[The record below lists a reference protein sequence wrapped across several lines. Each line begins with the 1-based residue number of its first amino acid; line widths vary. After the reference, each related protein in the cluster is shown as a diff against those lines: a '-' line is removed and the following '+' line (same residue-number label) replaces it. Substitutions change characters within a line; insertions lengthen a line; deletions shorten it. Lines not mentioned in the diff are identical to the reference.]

1 MRSLRAR
8 LLASFALVIA
18 LCLVGGGFVSIW
30 LLRDQQAASAQERIG
45 RLLEPISNRL
55 RQGQVLGWT
64 PERIADDLATFAR
77 YFDVR
82 ILLVDSDHRVS
93 LDTDI
98 RHPMVGEIVEE
109 VEELPVDSG
118 PAYHSTRAR
127 MGGEDL
133 YFFRS
138 TVRRPPPGAPARAIS
153 AGEQTLIVAVPAA
166 DVTAAWARLLPRLL
180 VAGGAAALVAT
191 IVAAMLARRITQPI
205 LQMTNASEAM
215 ARGDYSQRID
225 VLGDDE
231 VGMLGRAF
239 NQMAQQVDRNTRAT
253 RQLIADVS
261 HDLKTPLTS
270 IQGFSQAMLDGVL
283 HDEDERVRAVEV
295 VHEEA
300 ERMRGLIEDLLYL
313 SQIEAGQLPIALE
326 TMNVDDLVA
335 AAARRFHY
343 QAETAEVEIRMAL
356 DGAPVRADERR
367 LEQVLANLMDNAIRY
382 APAGSEVLLRTVR
395 IPGAVLIEV
404 HNGGTPIPA
413 EDLPHVFDRFYQVAR
428 ARTRDGHSG
437 LGLAIVRELVQAHGG
452 TVAVQSEQGAGTVF
466 TVRLPIVPAPPTPAS
481 GRGGNWRTRPSA
493 PDDVAQGAQGDAQ
506 A

>member
-30 LLRDQQAASAQERIG
+30 LLRDQQAASA
-45 RLLEPISNRL
+45 LEPISNRL

-231 VGMLGRAF
+231 GSRRRRS
-239 NQMAQQVDRNTRAT
+239 MACCTTRT
-253 RQLIADVS
+253 
-261 HDLKTPLTS
+261 
-270 IQGFSQAMLDGVL
+270 
-283 HDEDERVRAVEV
+283 
-295 VHEEA
+295 
-300 ERMRGLIEDLLYL
+300 
-313 SQIEAGQLPIALE
+313 
-326 TMNVDDLVA
+326 NVC
-335 AAARRFHY
+335 ARSRSY
-343 QAETAEVEIRMAL
+343 MK
-356 DGAPVRADERR
+356 
-367 LEQVLANLMDNAIRY
+367 
-382 APAGSEVLLRTVR
+382 
-395 IPGAVLIEV
+395 
-404 HNGGTPIPA
+404 
-413 EDLPHVFDRFYQVAR
+413 
-428 ARTRDGHSG
+428 
-437 LGLAIVRELVQAHGG
+437 
-452 TVAVQSEQGAGTVF
+452 
-466 TVRLPIVPAPPTPAS
+466 
-481 GRGGNWRTRPSA
+481 RPSA
-493 PDDVAQGAQGDAQ
+493 CAG
-506 A
+506 